1 MLVAFA
7 ARTQARSLEKDCW
20 EQFSAETR
28 ESQET
33 VEFKPRARL
42 LAKATVPLSRM
53 AARKGGL
60 CGREVTKASTDSA
73 PADWP
78 KIVTFSGLPPKA
90 QMLCWTQC
98 KAAL

>member
-1 MLVAFA
+1 MVVASA
-7 ARTQARSLEKDCW
+7 ARTQARSLEKDFW
-20 EQFSAETR
+20 EQFNAETR

-33 VEFKPRARL
+33 EEFSPRARL

-73 PADWP
+73 PADSP
-78 KIVTFSGLPPKA
+78 KIVTFSGFPPKA
-90 QMLCWTQC
+90 HILCWTHR